1 MAMHWVYWGKLYNTK
16 FQARCLQERLEQDAW
31 IFGYD
36 TPSEIE
42 VYRSRK
48 GKYGVRFVL

>member
-1 MAMHWVYWGKLYNTK
+1 MHWIYWGKLYNTK

-31 IFGYD
+31 IYGYD
-36 TPSEIE
+36 TPYE
-42 VYRSRK
+42 VEVFRSRK